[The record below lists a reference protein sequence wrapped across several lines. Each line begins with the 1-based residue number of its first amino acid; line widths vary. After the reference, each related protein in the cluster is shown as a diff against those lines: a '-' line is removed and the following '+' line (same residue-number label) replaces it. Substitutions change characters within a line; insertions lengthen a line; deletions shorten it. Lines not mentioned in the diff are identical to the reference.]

1 MYDYEIPS
9 ESFTPDRA
17 IRKTNYCVLTTL
29 LKAGLPVIFLCSDL
43 VVGVVLYVVI
53 QLVVIKTQ

>member
-1 MYDYEIPS
+1 MTMRS
-9 ESFTPDRA
+9 LLRVSPDRT

-29 LKAGLPVIFLCSDL
+29 LKAGLPVIVLSSDL

-53 QLVVIKTQ
+53 QLVVLEPQ